1 MPNLSNILVTG
12 IKQYSNSRNVIFQ
25 VIFIRNWQGAVTFQL
40 RNKGPKELLHEL
52 SSKLYFMN
60 SKFEVK
66 L

>member
-12 IKQYSNSRNVIFQ
+12 IKEYSNSRNVIFQ

-40 RNKGPKELLHEL
+40 RKKGPKELLDEL
-52 SSKLYFMN
+52 I
-60 SKFEVK
+60 SKFFLMNFKIKVK

>member
-12 IKQYSNSRNVIFQ
+12 IKEYSNSRNVIFQ

-40 RNKGPKELLHEL
+40 RNKEPKELLHEL